1 MAVNHLAF
9 LMMTFDNT
17 TKISESMWRLIVQ
30 TLKSVY
36 HTWIIILCVVQYLT
50 SLISFRLSGCCV
62 RVLARHLSA
71 TSSRSPN
78 AWPTSWLTP
87 PRAALTATPS
97 RRKTNSSVSLSPTDN
112 TQDPE
117 ERGKE
122 QFLSFLF
129 FVCCYFFKN
138 VCPCESLDGTI
149 KYNWKNELG
158 YLYLMKILFTISTY

>member
-1 MAVNHLAF
+1 MNVALISDCQLLLIVY

-30 TLKSVY
+30 TLKSVN
-36 HTWIIILCVVQYLT
+36 HTSIFILCVVQYLT
-50 SLISFRLSGCCV
+50 SLISFRLSGCCA

-97 RRKTNSSVSLSPTDN
+97 RRKTNSSVLPSPTDN

-122 QFLSFLF
+122 QFLLFSFLF
-129 FVCCYFFKN
+129 VATSSKMFVRAKAWM
-138 VCPCESLDGTI
+138 EQ
-149 KYNWKNELG
+149 
-158 YLYLMKILFTISTY
+158 